1 MGVAE
6 HIVALCLQAE
16 PSSCR
21 IIHRRQIAPMTGCA
35 ITEDAEEATP
45 GPGWYRAR
53 LTCRWRG

>member
-6 HIVALCLQAE
+6 LIVALCLQAE

-35 ITEDAEEATP
+35 IIKDAEDVEP
-45 GPGWYRAR
+45 KPEEYRAR
-53 LTCRWRG
+53 G

>member
-6 HIVALCLQAE
+6 LIVALCLQAE

-35 ITEDAEEATP
+35 VIEDAEEAAP
-45 GPGWYRAR
+45 RLEEYRAR
-53 LTCRWRG
+53 LTCGWRG